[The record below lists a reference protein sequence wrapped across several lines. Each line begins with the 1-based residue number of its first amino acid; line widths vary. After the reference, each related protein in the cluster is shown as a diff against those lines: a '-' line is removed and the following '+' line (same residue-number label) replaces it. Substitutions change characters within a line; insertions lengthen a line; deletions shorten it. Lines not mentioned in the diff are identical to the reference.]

1 MKKHIKNFVFIAVWV
16 FMATFLVPIRLNFA
30 QNVPGQVST
39 PEPVPAATTGSTG
52 GGSGSTTGTGGGTP
66 TGAKNPP
73 GASSTTPT
81 LNLQPTPTDIPVV
94 PIPAQNPVQQTA
106 SSDNQPETLLCTQD
120 KCTASLN
127 QAMGN
132 EIIVMTILFFGSII
146 GGILWILA
154 LLSMRKGV
162 MERESRRMER
172 QTRLSLQKMV
182 ARQKVQAYGK
192 YINSV
197 IRLIDKL
204 QHKNPIQT
212 AEMREFQE
220 GSVFIALHGSKHLCA
235 INDHINSLILGGK
248 PLPTADRLHLK
259 LELGKTIRADLL

>member
-1 MKKHIKNFVFIAVWV
+1 MFIAVLV
-16 FMATFLVPIRLNFA
+16 FMAPFLVPIRLSFA

-39 PEPVPAATTGSTG
+39 PEPVPGATAGTTG
-52 GGSGSTTGTGGGTP
+52 GGSNSTTGTGSTTTGT
-66 TGAKNPP
+66 KNPS
-73 GASSTTPT
+73 GAASTTPT

-94 PIPAQNPVQQTA
+94 PGPAQNPTQQTTP
-106 SSDNQPETLLCTQD
+106 SDNQQETLVCTQN

-132 EIIVMTILFFGSII
+132 EIIVMSILFFGAII

-154 LLSMRKGV
+154 LLSMKKGV
-162 MERESRRMER
+162 MERETRRMER

-182 ARQKVQAYGK
+182 ARQKAQAYGK

-197 IRLIDKL
+197 IQLIDKL
-204 QHKNPIQT
+204 QHKNTIQT
-212 AEMREFQE
+212 AEIREFQE

-235 INDHINSLILGGK
+235 INDHINALILAGK
-248 PLPTADRLHLK
+248 PLPTADQMHLK
-259 LELGKTIRADLL
+259 LELGKTIRTDLL